1 MRVFLFL
8 QLISLIIFV
17 YIMYFIPSNLYLFSI
32 IATFLIVNTVGITY
46 YVFRMWGKELADSK
60 KMMKVAY
67 ILLVIVAV
75 VGLGFLFINLFNM
88 WINRYPIDTLSD
100 FLNALLV
107 VSTFLLVSFG
117 ISYVALRREL
127 ERQIVEYEKLNEAQ
141 MKLRM
146 QVFRYK
152 TNPHFLFN
160 SMSTA
165 ISMIDLG
172 ESNDKL
178 REYLINLSE
187 LFRAVLEAPEVWT
200 LKDEI
205 SLVKKYLDIQKIR
218 LSNFD
223 YMIDIQPEC
232 EGVKIPSLILQPL
245 VENSIIHGVT
255 KSTNG
260 GVITIEAKLTEGF
273 ILLSIQDNG
282 KGAPE
287 IVKGA
292 GLRMVENLLKTF
304 DKDSEVIYETSP
316 GKGTKV
322 FLRWLAT
329 R

>member
-17 YIMYFIPSNLYLFSI
+17 YIMYFVPSNLYLFSV

-46 YVFRMWGKELADSK
+46 YVFRMWGKELVNATKQIKLLYFS
-60 KMMKVAY
+60 
-67 ILLVIVAV
+67 LLVVAV
-75 VGLGFLFINLFNM
+75 VGLGFLFANLFNM
-88 WINRYPIDTLSD
+88 WIDRYPIDTLSN

-117 ISYVALRREL
+117 VSYVALKREL
-127 ERQIVEYEKLNEAQ
+127 ERQVIEYKKLNEAQ

-165 ISMIDLG
+165 VSMIDLG

-232 EGVKIPSLILQPL
+232 EGVKIPSLILQPI

-255 KSTNG
+255 KSTNS
-260 GVITIEAKLTEGF
+260 GVITIEAKQTDGF

-282 KGAPE
+282 KGASE

-292 GLRMVENLLKTF
+292 GLQMVENLLKTF
-304 DKDSEVIYETSP
+304 DKDSELIYETSP